1 VAGLPETWRVPV
13 VRANFS
19 DDDVWGRL
27 KEEIISPTE
36 EGFLAHVEFV
46 EDRALVG
53 LDEAAIVAGYPCLY
67 PHRYRQP
74 VLFVVD
80 HVAVLLPDHPLLV
93 VNLSE
98 TDPSGPFRALPRQ
111 VQSIENNLSIANM
124 DYVEFARSTDG
135 DGIFR
140 GF

>member
-1 VAGLPETWRVPV
+1 VQGLATLLSRGRPARTWRVPV

-53 LDEAAIVAGYPCLY
+53 LDEAAIVAGYPCANI
-67 PHRYRQP
+67 HIDIGTQSC
-74 VLFVVD
+74 
-80 HVAVLLPDHPLLV
+80 
-93 VNLSE
+93 LS
-98 TDPSGPFRALPRQ
+98 
-111 VQSIENNLSIANM
+111 
-124 DYVEFARSTDG
+124 
-135 DGIFR
+135 
-140 GF
+140 